1 MKVNGEDDSPVARR
15 ISEALSSST
24 PSGRR
29 IARELLND
37 YPRAGLES
45 AAKLAAR
52 AGVSAP
58 SVIRF
63 VSALGYAGYPEF
75 QDRLRSELAHRHV
88 SALEQF
94 GGRKDE
100 GRGAGSLDDAGRIL
114 AGSVQ
119 EAFDVL
125 PGKAFDEAV
134 SLMARPDRRISVIG
148 GRFSGFLAGYLA
160 VHLGLMR
167 PHVDTVPDQSLARAA
182 RSLDLGHDDVLVV
195 YDFRRYQDAT
205 VEFARRAA
213 ARGTTL
219 ILVTDHW
226 LSPLAADAA
235 VTLPVPVESTV
246 PFDSLTPAMAVTEAL
261 IAALASALGDTA
273 RDRLAAAEA
282 AYPIDTESRDEASF
296 GRAAPAGTAGSAQPE
311 QPEQQA

>member
-1 MKVNGEDDSPVARR
+1 MKLDGENEAPVARR
-15 ISEALSSST
+15 ISEALSAST
-24 PSGRR
+24 PTGRR

-45 AAKLAAR
+45 AARLASR

-63 VSALGYAGYPEF
+63 VSSLGYSGYPEF

-94 GGRKDE
+94 GGREDQE
-100 GRGAGSLDDAGRIL
+100 QGSGSVQDAGRVL
-114 AGSVQ
+114 ARSVQ
-119 EAFDVL
+119 DGFDVL
-125 PGKAFDEAV
+125 PEQAFADAV
-134 SLMARPDRRISVIG
+134 ALLARGDRRISVIG

-167 PHVDTVPDQSLARAA
+167 PRAATVPDGSLARAA
-182 RSLDLGHDDVLVV
+182 WLLDLGPEDVVV
-195 YDFRRYQDAT
+195 VFDFRRYAEET
-205 VEFARRAA
+205 VDFGRHA
-213 ARGTTL
+213 ARNGATL
-219 ILVTDHW
+219 ILITDQW

-235 VTLPVPVESTV
+235 ITLPCPVDSTV

-261 IAALASALGDTA
+261 IAALAGVLGETA

-282 AYPIDTESRDEASF
+282 AYPVTS
-296 GRAAPAGTAGSAQPE
+296 GRKTGPR
-311 QPEQQA
+311 

>member
-1 MKVNGEDDSPVARR
+1 MKLEGEDETPVARR
-15 ISEALSSST
+15 ISEALSAST

-45 AAKLAAR
+45 AARLAGR

-63 VSALGYAGYPEF
+63 VSSLGYAGYPEF

-94 GGRKDE
+94 GGSHST
-100 GRGAGSLDDAGRIL
+100 GQGSGSLRDAGRVL
-114 AGSVQ
+114 SRSVQ
-119 EAFDVL
+119 DGFDVL
-125 PGKAFDEAV
+125 PERAFEDAV
-134 SLMARPDRRISVIG
+134 ALLARTDRKVSVIG

-167 PHVDTVPDQSLARAA
+167 PGVDSVPDGSLSRAA
-182 RSLDLGHDDVLVV
+182 RVLDLGATDVLVV
-195 YDFRRYQDAT
+195 FDFRRYEEET
-205 VEFARRAA
+205 VNFGRRAA
-213 ARGTTL
+213 KQGATL
-219 ILVTDHW
+219 ILITDQW
-226 LSPLAADAA
+226 LSPLASDAA
-235 VTLPVPVESTV
+235 VTLPCPVESTV

-261 IAALASALGDTA
+261 IAALAAALGTAA
-273 RDRLAAAEA
+273 RDRLAAAEE
-282 AYPIDTESRDEASF
+282 AYPISPGAEENR
-296 GRAAPAGTAGSAQPE
+296 GI
-311 QPEQQA
+311 

>member
-1 MKVNGEDDSPVARR
+1 MKVHGADESPVARR

-45 AAKLAAR
+45 AARLAAR
-52 AGVSAP
+52 SGVSTP

-63 VSALGYAGYPEF
+63 VSSLGYAGYPEF

-94 GGRKDE
+94 GGKTHE

-125 PGKAFDEAV
+125 PAKAFDEAV
-134 SLMARPDRRISVIG
+134 NLLARPDRRISVIG

-167 PHVDTVPDQSLARAA
+167 PHVDAVPDQSLARAG
-182 RSLDLGHDDVLVV
+182 RSLDLDQDDVLVV
-195 YDFRRYQDAT
+195 YDFRRYEDAT

-213 ARGTTL
+213 RQGATL

-235 VTLPVPVESTV
+235 VTLPAPVESTV

-261 IAALASALGDTA
+261 IAALASVLGETA

-282 AYPIDTESRDEASF
+282 AYPIDRESLNETPQ
-296 GRAAPAGTAGSAQPE
+296 GGPAGPASA
-311 QPEQQA
+311 